1 MDNNQ
6 NNNQNNN
13 QLNIEI
19 APEMAGGLY
28 SNLAVITHS
37 PSEFIVDFVQ
47 MLPGIPKPK
56 VASRIV
62 MTPEHAKRLLM
73 ALHDNIAKYES
84 ENGEIKIRK
93 QGMTIAPLGEA

>member
-1 MDNNQ
+1 MDNQ
-6 NNNQNNN
+6 NNKQI
-13 QLNIEI
+13 NIEI
-19 APEMAGGLY
+19 SPEMAGGTY

-37 PSEFIVDFVQ
+37 QSEFIVDFVQ
-47 MLPGIPKPK
+47 MMPGIPKPK

-73 ALHDNIAKYES
+73 ALHDNIAKFES
-84 ENGEIKIRK
+84 ENGEIKLRK